1 MLPFWVDPF
10 RHWDCVNALLS
21 RVCLRVLQNG
31 LERERNEGEASA
43 AVELAL
49 ELHPEQRIRTRV
61 RGEEQREPW
70 KVWGDDSVIK
80 QHHLDKSFVPT

>member
-1 MLPFWVDPF
+1 MNL
-10 RHWDCVNALLS
+10 LLS

-49 ELHPEQRIRTRV
+49 ELHPEGRIRTRV
-61 RGEEQREPW
+61 RGEERREPG
-70 KVWGDDSVIK
+70 KVWDDGRVIK
-80 QHHLDKSFVPT
+80 KNFI

>member
-49 ELHPEQRIRTRV
+49 ELHPEQRIRTHV
-61 RGEEQREPW
+61 RGDEQGSR
-70 KVWGDDSVIK
+70 GRCGAMSVLLNNII
-80 QHHLDKSFVPT
+80 